1 MANDPY
7 SLCPCGSGK
16 KLKFCCLDIL
26 PDIQKAY
33 SLRENQPDI
42 ALGLFRDLAQ
52 KHPNRDV
59 VVRELVSTLLDAGQ
73 VNEAFM
79 RCSEFLKTNPDNPS
93 ILLTMAE
100 ICLKRDGFQASR
112 RILHRTF
119 QICARA
125 YPGTI
130 AFLASHIAFQML
142 QQGNFLAAREHLSL
156 AIRMSNGDAQR
167 RLVMQLLE
175 LEGDS
180 NIPYVFRSAYPLLT
194 ISCSEEAAQ
203 QDSRAR
209 KLSVLGCWEP
219 ASILYNRLADSF
231 PREGAVWYNLG
242 LCQLWDGRLSEAA
255 SSLHHAASL
264 LSDQD
269 AATEAEV
276 LAQQIDL
283 QLSEERLWLN
293 SVELKVQSISEVVS
307 RLSEHPALRPSPSH
321 DHSQCDH
328 TPGTAHAAEMVLLKS
343 ETPDSEIQYASQ
355 LAESLADIDVFD
367 VTDPDEAAEAGIQNP
382 YIVIASS
389 SDMIDT
395 AVVKVREILGELILT
410 RVDEEKREAF
420 NPEPLQ
426 AKPFDRRYVLP
437 KGMSQRKFRQLL
449 IEISTKPVEEWLH
462 LPQMVLGGKSAL
474 EAAGDATL
482 QTKLAASL
490 IVMQGLALKRDL
502 SPDLAALR
510 TRLQLPPRG
519 PLQIAATST
528 IAAIP
533 CTSLER
539 LQIDE
544 LSVNQV
550 VEFANRAS
558 LLGMKDLLRSA
569 LLRILDNDEILEAF
583 GAQRACLL
591 NAAIARANDE
601 CDLCF
606 AMLDKARTKVPAGS
620 EGFRNRLELDVREL
634 SYRLDDPQDP
644 ALRSL
649 LRKIRDQYLHKVPEL
664 GDIIADQLRTFHCE
678 YLLAELE
685 ASGSIAPAST
695 SALWTPGS
703 DAPANTAGSLWLPG
717 QS

>member
-33 SLRENQPDI
+33 SLRENQPEI

-52 KHPNRDV
+52 RHPSRDV
-59 VVRELVSTLLDAGQ
+59 VVRELVSMLLDAGQ
-73 VNEAFM
+73 VNEAFT
-79 RCSEFLKTNPDNPS
+79 RCSEFLKINPDNPS

-100 ICLKRDGFQASR
+100 ICLKRDGFQPSR

-119 QICARA
+119 QICSRT
-125 YPGTI
+125 YPGTV
-130 AFLASHIAFQML
+130 AFLASHIALQML

-156 AIRMSNGDAQR
+156 AIRMSNGESQR

-180 NIPYVFRSAYPLLT
+180 NIPYVFRSAYPLLN

-242 LCQLWDGRLSEAA
+242 LCQVWDGRLSDAA
-255 SSLHHAASL
+255 SSLHHAATL
-264 LSDQD
+264 LTD
-269 AATEAEV
+269 ADTATEAEI

-307 RLSEHPALRPSPSH
+307 RLSDHPALRPSPSH

-343 ETPDSEIQYASQ
+343 ETPDSEVQQASQ

-367 VTDPDEAAEAGIQNP
+367 ITDPDEAAEAGIQNP
-382 YIVIASS
+382 YLVIASS

-395 AVVKVREILGELILT
+395 AVVRIREILGDLIVT
-410 RVDEEKREAF
+410 SVDEEKREVF

-426 AKPFDRRYVLP
+426 AKSFDRRYVLP
-437 KGMSQRKFRQLL
+437 KGMSQRRFRQLL
-449 IEISTKPVEEWLH
+449 NELSANPVEEWLN
-462 LPQMVLGGKSAL
+462 LPQTILGGKSAL

-490 IVMQGLALKRDL
+490 VVMQGLALKRDL
-502 SPDLAALR
+502 SPDLNALR
-510 TRLQLPPRG
+510 SRLKLPARSVLEIP
-519 PLQIAATST
+519 ATST

-533 CTSLER
+533 CTCLER
-539 LQIDE
+539 LQVNA

-569 LLRILDNDEILEAF
+569 LIRILGDDEILEAF

-591 NAAIARANDE
+591 NAAIARANDDYE
-601 CDLCF
+601 LCF

-644 ALRSL
+644 ALRTL
-649 LRKIRDQYLHKVPEL
+649 IRKIRDQYLHKVPEL
-664 GDIIADQLRTFHCE
+664 AEIIVDQLTTFHCE
-678 YLLAELE
+678 YLLSELDT
-685 ASGSIAPAST
+685 STSLAPASAG
-695 SALWTPGS
+695 ALWTPGS
-703 DAPANTAGSLWLPG
+703 DAPANATGTLWLPG